1 MLSDVLSAS
10 RFVVVVVYSA
20 RDRFNQRSPEELRWK
35 IFAEED
41 FPPPLSA
48 ALAVLCQGN
57 CS

>member
-10 RFVVVVVYSA
+10 GFVVVVVYSA

-35 IFAEED
+35 SFTVED
-41 FPPPLSA
+41 FQPPVV
-48 ALAVLCQGN
+48 LAVLCQGN

>member
-10 RFVVVVVYSA
+10 GFVVVVVYSA

-35 IFAEED
+35 IFAVED

-48 ALAVLCQGN
+48 VLAVLCQGN